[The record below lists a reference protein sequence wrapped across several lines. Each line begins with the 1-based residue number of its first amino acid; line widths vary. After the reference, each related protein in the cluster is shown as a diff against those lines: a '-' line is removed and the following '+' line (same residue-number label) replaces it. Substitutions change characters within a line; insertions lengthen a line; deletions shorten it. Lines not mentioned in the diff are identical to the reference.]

1 MAGHAL
7 RIAVFAKAPV
17 PGAVKTRLI
26 PALGAEG
33 AARLHRRLVR
43 HGLAVATGAA
53 NGMPTAARPASV
65 ELWCAPDVTHG
76 FFADCASEFGVSLHA
91 QGIGDLGERMA
102 RCFAFAGGAT
112 LLIGSDIPAMDA
124 ACLDA
129 AAAALAESDAV
140 FVPAE
145 DGGYVLVGLRAGLG
159 AARDAVFR
167 DVEWGSERVMQQTR
181 ERLGAAGLTW
191 RELPPLWDLDRPG
204 DLARL
209 ASCGM
214 GELVESGP

>member
-1 MAGHAL
+1 MASHAI

-17 PGAVKTRLI
+17 PGEVKTRLI

-43 HGLAVATGAA
+43 HALSVARAA
-53 NGMPTAARPASV
+53 SAAAGPASV
-65 ELWCAPDVTHG
+65 QLWCAPDATHG
-76 FFADCASEFGVSLHA
+76 FFAGCAAEFGASLHA
-91 QGIGDLGERMA
+91 QGPGDLGERMA
-102 RCFAFAGGAT
+102 RCFASGDGAS

-129 AAAALAESDAV
+129 AAAALAEQDAV

-159 AARDAVFR
+159 TVRDAVFR
-167 DVEWGSERVMQQTR
+167 DIEWSSARVMQQTR
-181 ERLGAAGLTW
+181 ERLRAAGLRW
-191 RELPPLWDLDRPG
+191 RELPPLWDLDRPE

-209 ASCGM
+209 AGCGL
-214 GELVESGP
+214 GGLAGAAS

>member
-1 MAGHAL
+1 MAGRAV

-17 PGAVKTRLI
+17 PGEVKTRLI

-43 HGLAVATGAA
+43 HALAAATAA
-53 NGMPTAARPASV
+53 TAARSASV
-65 ELWCAPDVTHG
+65 ELWCAPDATHAFFSECVT
-76 FFADCASEFGVSLHA
+76 EFGVSLRE
-91 QGIGDLGERMA
+91 QGMGDLGVRMA
-102 RCFAFAGGAT
+102 RCFASGDGAT

-124 ACLDA
+124 DCLDA
-129 AAAALAESDAV
+129 AAAALAGADAV

-159 AARDAVFR
+159 AAREAVFR
-167 DVEWGSERVMQQTR
+167 DIEWGSERVMQQTR
-181 ERLGAAGLTW
+181 ERLRAAGLAW
-191 RELPPLWDLDRPG
+191 RVLPPLWDLDRPG

>member
-1 MAGHAL
+1 MAGRAV

-17 PGAVKTRLI
+17 PGEVKTRLI
-26 PALGAEG
+26 PVLGAEG

-43 HGLAVATGAA
+43 HALAAA
-53 NGMPTAARPASV
+53 TAARSASV
-65 ELWCAPDVTHG
+65 ELWCAPDATHAFLGECVT
-76 FFADCASEFGVSLHA
+76 EFGVSLQA
-91 QGIGDLGERMA
+91 QGTGDLGERMA
-102 RCFAFAGGAT
+102 RCFAFDDGAT

-159 AARDAVFR
+159 AARDEVFR
-167 DVEWGSERVMQQTR
+167 DIAWGSERVMQQTR

>member
-1 MAGHAL
+1 MASHTP

-17 PGAVKTRLI
+17 PGEVKTRLI
-26 PALGAEG
+26 PVLGAEG

-43 HGLAVATGAA
+43 HALSVARVASAA
-53 NGMPTAARPASV
+53 AGPAPV
-65 ELWCAPDVTHG
+65 QLWCAPDATHG
-76 FFADCASEFGVSLHA
+76 FFAGCAAEFDVSLHA
-91 QGIGDLGERMA
+91 QGPGDLGERMA
-102 RCFAFAGGAT
+102 RCFASGDGAA

-129 AAAALAESDAV
+129 AAAALAEQDAV

-159 AARDAVFR
+159 TVRDAVFR
-167 DVEWGSERVMQQTR
+167 DIEWSSARVMQQSR
-181 ERLGAAGLTW
+181 ERLRTAGLRW
-191 RELPPLWDLDRPG
+191 RELPPLWDLDRPE

-209 ASCGM
+209 ADCGL
-214 GELVESGP
+214 GGLAGAAS